1 MLDNH
6 IYHHKSPKID
16 PRRVLWRRVMDINDR
31 ALRHAIIGLGGKLQG
46 VPRETGFDITPASE
60 IMAILCLAEG
70 EADLRE
76 RLGRILLGFT
86 YDDQPVLA
94 RDLKAVGAMMVLLR
108 DALMPNLVQTIE
120 GVPAFIH
127 GGPFAN
133 IAHGCNSVL
142 ATKMALSHADWTVTE
157 AGFGFDLGAEKFFD
171 NKCQSAGLETAAVV
185 LVATVRALKRH
196 GGVARKDLDAT
207 DAEAVTRGIPNLL
220 KHIQNIHAFGEVPVV
235 ALNRFAGDA
244 DEEVAVVRA
253 ACAEAGA
260 PFAVSDHFER
270 GGEGARELA
279 ETLLEHVKEHSTG
292 SRPLYD
298 WSEPIPDKIEK
309 VAKTMYGAAEVVYS
323 QLAEM
328 QLGRLDALGYDKL
341 PVCIAKAPTS
351 LTDDPRIAGRP
362 EGFGVTVRSFDLAAG
377 AGFVI
382 PLLGDVMRM
391 PGLPIEPQA
400 EVMDLRDGETI
411 GLMGA

>member
-1 MLDNH
+1 
-6 IYHHKSPKID
+6 
-16 PRRVLWRRVMDINDR
+16 
-31 ALRHAIIGLGGKLQG
+31 
-46 VPRETGFDITPASE
+46 
-60 IMAILCLAEG
+60 
-70 EADLRE
+70 
-76 RLGRILLGFT
+76 
-86 YDDQPVLA
+86 
-94 RDLKAVGAMMVLLR
+94 
-108 DALMPNLVQTIE
+108 
-120 GVPAFIH
+120 VPAFVH

-142 ATKMALSHADWTVTE
+142 ATKMAMSHADWTVTE

-171 NKCQSAGLETAAVV
+171 IKCQSAGLETAAVV

-196 GGVARKDLDAT
+196 GGVAAKKVAAA
-207 DAEAVTRGIPNLL
+207 DAEAVERGIPNLL
-220 KHIQNIHAFGEVPVV
+220 KHIQNIRAFGEIPVV

-244 DEEVAVVRA
+244 AEEVAVVRR
-253 ACAEAGA
+253 ACDEAGA
-260 PFAVSDHFER
+260 PFAVSDHFAR
-270 GGEGARELA
+270 GGDGALDLA
-279 ETLLEHVKEHSTG
+279 QTLLDHVADHPTG
-292 SRPLYD
+292 SRPLYH

-323 QLAEM
+323 QLAVM
-328 QLGRLDALGYDKL
+328 QIERLVALGYDEL

-362 EGFGVTVRSFDLAAG
+362 EGFGVTVRSMELAAG

-391 PGLPIEPQA
+391 PGLPLTPQA
-400 EVMDLRDGETI
+400 EAMDLRDGETT